1 MSSFNETESSD
12 STDVPPGHRQPRRQG
27 TERSVVHGTVRSD
40 FWRKRNL
47 LSLDGGGIRGYWTLL
62 VLHRLMES
70 IYHEEMKQ
78 AEEDQDEIHSFWP
91 EAYPENVSQL
101 AKNHNEDNT
110 PERLPAA
117 RAFLLCHYFD
127 FICGSSTGGLI
138 AIMLGR
144 FRMTVDDCLHE
155 YKQMS
160 HRIFG
165 KPRWISQRNIGM
177 PWPKYSARGMKKAF
191 QDVSLRRCDAS
202 TTGRH
207 NSTTPTFPMTEGVSQ
222 TFVTTIRRTKN
233 SSGAW
238 MEVVY
243 LIRSY
248 HHEKDTQPNSVP
260 TRRPVANSG
269 TQMTTLPK
277 INYGPAETMEI
288 WQVARA
294 ATAAPMYFKEIR
306 FTQQS
311 GTNGQK
317 YYFSDGGFGET
328 NNPTDLG
335 LLEIE
340 TLPGRHTVG
349 AIVSVGTSRG
359 KADPS
364 RKSVL
369 NIVKRMAGKATNPDI
384 VANAMNQRNLE
395 NYWRFNDNKG
405 INIELDD
412 WKPSG
417 WFTSTEHRGAKSLE
431 TMNHA
436 FNEWA
441 CKTENIRWLEN
452 CAKELVK
459 TRRGRCQEKSRWEQ
473 FALGAHTYRCKHE
486 DCCNEPSYSSRHQ
499 FMQHWH
505 QQHEGDDDEETCQEP
520 KFKKWIYQQGP
531 ETRK

>member
-1 MSSFNETESSD
+1 MSTLNETESTVSIEI
-12 STDVPPGHRQPRRQG
+12 PPGHSHPRRQG
-27 TERSVVHGTVRSD
+27 TGRSVVHGTVRNE

-62 VLHRLMES
+62 LLKRLMEF
-70 IYHEEMKQ
+70 IHREEERQ
-78 AEEDQDEIHSFWP
+78 VEEDQDDIHSFWP
-91 EAYPENVSQL
+91 EAYPNNVSQL
-101 AKNHNEDNT
+101 PRNHDGDST
-110 PERLPAA
+110 PEHLPAA

-144 FRMTVDDCLHE
+144 FRMTVDDCLQE

-160 HRIFG
+160 HSIFG
-165 KPRWISQRNIGM
+165 RPRWISQRNIGM

-191 QDVSLRRCDAS
+191 QDVSLRRCDSS

-207 NSTTPTFPMTEGVSQ
+207 HSTTPTFPMTEGVSQ

-233 SSGAW
+233 SSGVW
-238 MEVVY
+238 TEEVY

-248 HHEKDTQPNSVP
+248 HHERGTQPNPVP
-260 TRRPVANSG
+260 TRRPVMIPH
-269 TQMTTLPK
+269 TQVTTLPK

-317 YYFSDGGFGET
+317 YFFSDGGFGET

-340 TLPGRHTVG
+340 TLPGRHSVG

-369 NIVKRMAGKATNPDI
+369 NIMKRMAGKATNPNI
-384 VANAMNQRNLE
+384 VASAMSQRQLE
-395 NYWRFNDNKG
+395 NYWRFNDEEG
-405 INIELDD
+405 IDIELDD
-412 WKPSG
+412 WKPSS
-417 WFTSTEHRGAKSLE
+417 WFTHPDRRGEISLKTMEDAFHR
-431 TMNHA
+431 
-436 FNEWA
+436 WA
-441 CKTENIRWLEN
+441 CKLESAQWLEN
-452 CAKELVK
+452 CARELVT

-486 DCCNEPSYSSRHQ
+486 DCCNEPPYSSRHQ
-499 FMQHWH
+499 FEQHW
-505 QQHEGDDDEETCQEP
+505 QQVHENEDIGEVYREP
-520 KFKKWIYQQGP
+520 QFKKWIYQQRP
-531 ETRK
+531 EIKK